1 MKQFLSVV
9 LAIAALAIAPSAHA
23 DPTPSFGY
31 VAPGWFTVG
40 AFDLSAFWH
49 QAGFQESGI
58 SYAYIGGPDQSGYA
72 GRFDPLGTTYEAF
85 FGAYT
90 ISSFKYASD
99 WNKPNLK
106 PSDIANTAN
115 ELIALGLVDQAVWL
129 AAYGLPGAQSS
140 PIGSPI
146 IVPAG
151 NGFFSISFAVQTFSD
166 LGAPTSLY
174 GFDPPYS
181 LFANDVPAYEPVVA
195 EASVLMKCDPSTAI
209 CEVVYGSGANYQVDG
224 HAANT
229 PLATLVQIGRMMAA
243 TTFQ

>member
-1 MKQFLSVV
+1 MKAFLSVV
-9 LAIAALAIAPSAHA
+9 LAVATLVLAPSVSAN
-23 DPTPSFGY
+23 PTPSFGY

-99 WNKPNLK
+99 WSKPNLK
-106 PSDIANTAN
+106 PSDIVNTAN

-195 EASVLMKCDPSTAI
+195 EASVLMKCDPVTAL

>member
-9 LAIAALAIAPSAHA
+9 LAVAALAIAPSAHA
-23 DPTPSFGY
+23 DPTPNFGY

-90 ISSFKYASD
+90 ISNFKYASD
-99 WNKPNLK
+99 WNKPNLH
-106 PSDIANTAN
+106 PSDIVNSAN

-129 AAYGLPGAQSS
+129 GAYGLPGA
-140 PIGSPI
+140 PEI
-146 IVPAG
+146 
-151 NGFFSISFAVQTFSD
+151 
-166 LGAPTSLY
+166 
-174 GFDPPYS
+174 
-181 LFANDVPAYEPVVA
+181 
-195 EASVLMKCDPSTAI
+195 ASNILHKLD
-209 CEVVYGSGANYQVDG
+209 
-224 HAANT
+224 
-229 PLATLVQIGRMMAA
+229 TLVETGHHRYILAGAQRLLQERYCRFLFKREMSGKGVTRIDKQSNLQG
-243 TTFQ
+243 